1 MIPKAA
7 SFNLLGENND
17 DVKPKKKS
25 SIERP
30 VTHIRNKVYLS
41 ILTDNM
47 EFSQNDLPPE
57 LARLIRINKNH
68 EFLPIVQ
75 NDFLRSRLSDF
86 EEVNRNTSSINLEF
100 NYNPVGIGKLRL
112 VLHVEHAM
120 ESLNQLGFTSKDV
133 DEVKGIFSDT
143 NVYLLCGTMFVG
155 SIHVSIF
162 DQFIYL
168 NSLIINFNFFSFYS
182 IFYHSKMMYPFG
194 DVKNHMQAF
203 H

>member
-1 MIPKAA
+1 MIPKPA
-7 SFNLLGENND
+7 SFNLLGENKED
-17 DVKPKKKS
+17 LKPKKKS
-25 SIERP
+25 STEKP

-47 EFSQNDLPPE
+47 EFSQGDLPPE
-57 LARLIRINKNH
+57 LARHIRINKNH
-68 EFLPIVQ
+68 EFLPVVQ

-86 EEVNRNTSSINLEF
+86 DEVNRNTSVVSLEF

-120 ESLNQLGFTSKDV
+120 ESLNQLGFTAKDV

-155 SIHVSIF
+155 SIHVRNVSYLIKFYLTFSSIF
-162 DQFIYL
+162 SF
-168 NSLIINFNFFSFYS
+168 SLIFS
-182 IFYHSKMMYPFG
+182 HSKMMFHSG
-194 DVKNHMQAF
+194 DEKKHTQVYH
-203 H
+203 